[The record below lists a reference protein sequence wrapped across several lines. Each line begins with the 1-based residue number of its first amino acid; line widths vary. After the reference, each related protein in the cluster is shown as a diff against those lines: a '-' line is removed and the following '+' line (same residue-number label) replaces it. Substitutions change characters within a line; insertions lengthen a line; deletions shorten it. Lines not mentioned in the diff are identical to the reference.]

1 MPGRISQLL
10 TIMRRTK
17 QRREQDFAGYSTG
30 SSSSSYTSDSSDSSS
45 DDSRPEEEEENEM
58 FRESAVVSRSG
69 KSKKTHSSGKQR
81 HRQNNTSERV
91 PARTCTVQCS
101 SKLGSKHMYN
111 EDTYLATF
119 DIASATK
126 GSDAT
131 GSMYLLAKTNQSV
144 FTNNYNHIH
153 YANIYRCGYICSVRW
168 SWRRKM

>member
-1 MPGRISQLL
+1 M
-10 TIMRRTK
+10 MRRTK
-17 QRREQDFAGYSTG
+17 QRTEQDFAGYGTG
-30 SSSSSYTSDSSDSSS
+30 SSSSSYTSDSSYSDS
-45 DDSRPEEEEENEM
+45 DDSRPEEEEENKM

-126 GSDAT
+126 RADAT
-131 GSMYLLAKTNQSV
+131 DSMYLPSKNKTTLYV
-144 FTNNYNHIH
+144 LTIITTFLLRK
-153 YANIYRCGYICSVRW
+153 IYRCGSICSVRW
-168 SWRRKM
+168 SWRRKMQQISKR